1 MSDGQD
7 GETGSVAYSSSDLL
21 APFYLIHLTYIHTWG
36 KKTKHLSLVQCILIA
51 HPPLDRR
58 SFRDAVDPLEQM
70 REGLHVV
77 LCEARELVALDP
89 GPGADVG
96 DGVLALAVAGQVV
109 ARLAGVLA
117 AQLDLEDAVDAEG
130 FVAEA
135 VDCVCV
141 CLGESVSVLWFVMR
155 RRRRRRRGRVWEM
168 QGRVG
173 IRTRDLLLSE
183 LGKVVYLPLV
193 SVEMSQLK

>member
-1 MSDGQD
+1 MRTARLVSW
-7 GETGSVAYSSSDLL
+7 LL
-21 APFYLIHLTYIHTWG
+21 FILFIRHTYIHG
-36 KKTKHLSLVQCILIA
+36 KKKKKHLSLVQCVLIA

-141 CLGESVSVLWFVMR
+141 CFGESVSVLWFVM

-193 SVEMSQLK
+193 PVELSQLK